1 VIPFDSKRD
10 RALENDNDGFPLD
23 DFTDQENLG
32 RDLFYNVTS
41 ALNPTGKRGNCAT
54 LCHRNG
60 DRDGTTPEERYTSDG
75 YQNIGTPRNTEIPG
89 NPSPDVGLAFTTGL
103 EEDEGLHKIPTLRNV
118 DKRRGEGFI
127 KAYTHNG
134 FFKSLESIVHFYN
147 TSAIGMETANSFNV
161 TRCPEGVVTEK
172 DALAQ
177 NCWPEPEFD
186 NRIMRNFVGNIG
198 LTTDEE
204 AALVA
209 YLKTLTDNTTA
220 KEPKPF
226 SLNAFE
232 KGQLK

>member
-1 VIPFDSKRD
+1 M
-10 RALENDNDGFPLD
+10 
-23 DFTDQENLG
+23 
-32 RDLFYNVTS
+32 TS
-41 ALNPTGKRGNCAT
+41 ALNPTGKRANCDE
-54 LCHRNG
+54 CHRSGNT
-60 DRDGTTPEERYTSDG
+60 DGTTPEERYTNDEF
-75 YQNIGTPRNTEIPG
+75 QNIGTPRNTEIPG
-89 NPSPDVGLAFTTGL
+89 NPLPDVGLAATTGL
-103 EEDEGLHKIPTLRNV
+103 DKDEGLHKMPTLRNV

-134 FFKSLESIVHFYN
+134 WFKSLASIVHFYN
-147 TSAIGMETANSFNV
+147 TSAIGMDTANSFDV

-209 YLKTLTDNTTA
+209 YLKTLTDVTTA

-232 KGQLK
+232 KGQLR